1 MESLGQQ
8 LQTWL
13 LLKLAWKQR
22 ASNLSAAPAM
32 VRASASTA
40 LPQRQRLDLRNDF
53 AAVADQLA
61 NVSLKRLFLSRVE
74 PVLER
79 ILVAGWCS

>member
-40 LPQRQRLDLRNDF
+40 LPLRKRLDLLNDF
-53 AAVADQLA
+53 AAVANQLA
-61 NVSLKRLFLSRVE
+61 GVPLKRVFLRRIE
-74 PVLER
+74 PELER
-79 ILVAGWCS
+79 ILVAGWRP